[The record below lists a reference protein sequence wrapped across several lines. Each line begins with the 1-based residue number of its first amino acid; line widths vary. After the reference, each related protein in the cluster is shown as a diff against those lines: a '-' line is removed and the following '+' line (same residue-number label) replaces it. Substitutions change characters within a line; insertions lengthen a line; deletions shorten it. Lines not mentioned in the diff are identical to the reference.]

1 MSRESCCVTPPVSQ
15 TLLVAG
21 AAGNLGRHVVR
32 EAVGRGHL
40 VRALIHRTPLP
51 DDLAAV
57 VTDQVR
63 ADALDQSQL
72 TGVCD
77 GVHTVFSCLGAS
89 ISPSFAK
96 GRRTYTRVDA
106 PANRNLIDAALA
118 AGVKRFVYVSV
129 ACHDRFGHLNYIRA
143 HEQVVSALAASGL
156 DYAVVRPTGFFSAFA
171 EVLTMAAKGPVPLIG
186 DGSARTNPIHDADVA
201 GVCVDAVEGQECAGD
216 LGGPETLTRRKIVEL
231 AFHAMGKRSRTPAMP
246 AAVVPL
252 VALVMR
258 PINPRMSHL
267 SAFIAAVSTHDVLAP
282 STGRRTLSDY
292 FAERVRQ
299 RVGSG

>member
-1 MSRESCCVTPPVSQ
+1 MTTPVPK

-21 AAGNLGRHVVR
+21 AAGNLGRHVVC

-40 VRALIHRTPLP
+40 VRTLVHRTPLP
-51 DDLAAV
+51 EDLAAV
-57 VTDQVR
+57 VTEQVC

-96 GRRTYTRVDA
+96 GRRSYTRVDA

-129 ACHDRFGHLNYIRA
+129 ACHDRLGHLNYVRA
-143 HEQVVSALAASGL
+143 HEQVVSVLAASGL
-156 DYAVVRPTGFFSAFA
+156 DYSVVRPTGFFSAFA

-186 DGSARTNPIHDADVA
+186 EGSARTNPIHDADVA
-201 GVCVDAVEGQECAGD
+201 AVCVDAVEGQECAED
-216 LGGPETLTRRKIVEL
+216 VGGPETLTRREIVEL
-231 AFHAMGKRSRTPAMP
+231 AFDALGKRARMPAMP

-252 VALVMR
+252 VALLMR
-258 PINPRMSHL
+258 PVNPRMSHL
-267 SAFIAAVSTHDVLAP
+267 SSFLAAVSTQDVLAP
-282 STGRRTLSDY
+282 SSGRRTLSAY
-292 FAERVRQ
+292 FAERMRQ
-299 RVGSG
+299 SVGSG